1 MRKSETGFTLI
12 EVMVVVVILGILA
25 SIVVPRVMS
34 RPDDA
39 RVLKAQ
45 QDLRAIGSALDL
57 YKLDNFRYPST
68 DQGLAALVERPP
80 DLAEG
85 ASWKSD
91 GYLDRLPRDPWG
103 GEYLYLQPGE
113 NGAYDL
119 YSHGADGALGG
130 EGIDADIGN
139 WDLDR

>member
-1 MRKSETGFTLI
+1 
-12 EVMVVVVILGILA
+12 
-25 SIVVPRVMS
+25 VVPRVMS
-34 RPDDA
+34 RPDEA

-68 DQGLAALVERPP
+68 DQGLAALVERPS
-80 DLAEG
+80 DIAAG
-85 ASWKSD
+85 ARWKSD

-113 NGAYDL
+113 HGAYDL

-139 WDLDR
+139 WTLDR

>member
-1 MRKSETGFTLI
+1 MRRSESGFTLI

-25 SIVVPRVMS
+25 AVVVPRVMS
-34 RPDDA
+34 RPDEA

-68 DQGLAALVERPP
+68 DQGLAALVERPS
-80 DLAEG
+80 DLAAG
-85 ASWKSD
+85 ARWKSD
-91 GYLDRLPRDPWG
+91 GYLDQLPRDPWG
-103 GEYLYLQPGE
+103 GEYLYLHPGE
-113 NGAYDL
+113 HGPYDL

-130 EGIDADIGN
+130 EDIDADIGN
-139 WDLDR
+139 WALDR